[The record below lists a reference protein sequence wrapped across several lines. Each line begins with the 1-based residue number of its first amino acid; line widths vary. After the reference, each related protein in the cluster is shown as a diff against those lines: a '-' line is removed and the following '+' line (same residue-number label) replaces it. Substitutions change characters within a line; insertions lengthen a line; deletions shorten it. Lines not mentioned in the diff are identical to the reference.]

1 MGVGVAASGAT
12 ALSLGNAQGTVV
24 LGRPLDLVFPI
35 QTDGAQLADACV
47 SAEITAGD
55 AQLPASQVRISPE
68 PARAGSGVGV
78 RVQTTQPVREPVLGV
93 RLAAGCTGSVVRN
106 YTVLAFPEEALTP
119 RQRAAANPVAAP
131 RPAVAAPVPSVS
143 SAAAGNAAARRSSES
158 RAEPAPPQR
167 ARRSRAET
175 APPPKGEDAGRPRL
189 VMEPLSDWLEA
200 PSMLRASPE
209 IATLSPASP
218 AQREEAAAR
227 WRALNL
233 EPQELL
239 QEAARLVAQETELAK
254 LRADAER
261 DKAATLAVQQE
272 LEQRAAERFPAVVV
286 YVLGALLLLLAGLL
300 LWMWSRVRGDGTVD
314 ARRWNQAV
322 AQNAASSPPAAARSA
337 QPAPAE
343 HHLRAQPTE
352 PQMLPSGM
360 IPLEF
365 GVSQDAP
372 LAPTEETSPV
382 AADGSESITAV
393 VNPEDLF
400 DLQQQAEFFVSVGE
414 HDQAID
420 VMKKHIEANQET
432 SPLAYLE
439 LLRLY
444 RSLSRIEQ
452 YNALRA
458 QFHRFFNAQVPEF
471 AAFARQGK
479 GLFAYP
485 EVLARIEA
493 LWCDPSVVSLLQE
506 LLFRGT
512 GEQQRFDLPAYD
524 DLLLLHAIA
533 RTTPPGSRGASSART
548 RTTPLVPTDWEPPR
562 AELAEPPAPAQ
573 PSNLMEFEQDWAF
586 EAPTELPATPAE
598 GTAAR
603 ALDLDLSDLTHLDA
617 LSERAEQDESN
628 APLPFL
634 TQEEQPPVQRTAP
647 PAPHQ
652 PVGFGSN
659 SDRFEARVDPDV
671 RKPR

>member
-1 MGVGVAASGAT
+1 M

-24 LGRPLDLVFPI
+24 LGRPLDLVFPV
-35 QTDGAQLADACV
+35 QTDGAPLADACV
-47 SAEITAGD
+47 SAEVMAGD
-55 AQLPASQVRISPE
+55 ALLPASQVRISPVT
-68 PARAGSGVGV
+68 AGSRVSV
-78 RVQTTQPVREPVLGV
+78 RVQTTQPVSEPVLSV
-93 RLAAGCTGSVVRN
+93 RLTAGCTGSVART
-106 YTVLAFPEEALTP
+106 YAVLAFPEESLSP
-119 RQRAAANPVAAP
+119 VQRAAANAASTLVPGVAAP
-131 RPAVAAPVPSVS
+131 ARADAPAAAKDGAAP
-143 SAAAGNAAARRSSES
+143 RR
-158 RAEPAPPQR
+158 RAEARAEAAPPPAR
-167 ARRSRAET
+167 ARRSRTDAA
-175 APPPKGEDAGRPRL
+175 APAKADDAGRPRL
-189 VMEPLSDWLEA
+189 IMEPLSDWLEA
-200 PSMLRASPE
+200 PSVLRASPE
-209 IATLSPASP
+209 IATLSPASA

-239 QEAARLVAQETELAK
+239 QEAARLVAQETELANQ
-254 LRADAER
+254 RAQAAR
-261 DKAATLAVQQE
+261 DKAAALAIQQE
-272 LEQRAAERFPAVVV
+272 LEQRAAERFPPIVV
-286 YVLGALLLLLAGLL
+286 YLLGALLLLLAGLL
-300 LWMWSRVRGDGTVD
+300 LWMWTRLRGGGPVD
-314 ARRWNQAV
+314 ARRWNQSV
-322 AQNAASSPPAAARSA
+322 AQNAAAPAAPPAAP
-337 QPAPAE
+337 PAPVD
-343 HHLRAQPTE
+343 HHLRAEPTE

-365 GVSQDAP
+365 GVSQGAELASAEEDA
-372 LAPTEETSPV
+372 AP
-382 AADGSESITAV
+382 AAAPEPIAAV

-420 VMKKHIEANQET
+420 VMKKHIEANQAT

-471 AAFARQGK
+471 AAFARQGRA
-479 GLFAYP
+479 LFAYP

-493 LWCDPSVVSLLQE
+493 LWCDASVVPLLQE
-506 LLFRGT
+506 LLFRGQ
-512 GEQQRFDLPAYD
+512 GEEQQRFDLPAYD

-533 RTTPPGSRGASSART
+533 RTTPPGARGTPSPRT
-548 RTTPLVPTDWEPPR
+548 RTTPHEPTDWEPPQ
-562 AELAEPPAPAQ
+562 AELAEPTTPAQ
-573 PSNLMEFEQDWAF
+573 PSNLMEFEHDWAF
-586 EAPTELPATPAE
+586 EAPAEPPPAPASNV
-598 GTAAR
+598 

-617 LSERAEQDESN
+617 LAEPADDAGNS

-634 TQEEQPPVQRTAP
+634 SQEDQPPVPRTAP